1 MSVIATRSRNSGG
14 LVVMFVR
21 EPEPGAVKTRLTPAL
36 GAAGAAALYRAFTE
50 DLCAALSRR
59 FRLALACSPGTESPH
74 FARLRRRYGL
84 LLLAQGTGDLG
95 ARMER
100 VAAVALTRASRVV
113 LVGSDAPTL
122 PAARVEEALRWL
134 RRRHV
139 ALGPSLDGGYY
150 LLGLRAPLP
159 EIFTHIPWGS
169 ERVLTRT
176 LARLRTEGVSY
187 HLLPC
192 GYDIDT
198 PADVAVL
205 RRHLAV
211 MATLG
216 QSPCPRTRRVLM
228 RLGEAGRPA

>member
-1 MSVIATRSRNSGG
+1 
-14 LVVMFVR
+14 MFLR

-36 GAAGAAALYRAFTE
+36 GADGAAALYSAFTE

-59 FRLALACSPGTESPH
+59 FPLALACSPATRSPY
-74 FARLRRRYGL
+74 FDRRQRRYGL
-84 LLLAQGTGDLG
+84 ILLPQGAGDLG

-113 LVGSDAPTL
+113 LVGSDTPTL
-122 PAARVEEALRWL
+122 SAERVEQALRWL
-134 RRRHV
+134 RRGHV
-139 ALGPSLDGGYY
+139 VLGPSLDGGYY

-159 EIFTHIPWGS
+159 GIFRRMPWGS
-169 ERVLTRT
+169 ERVLART

>member
-1 MSVIATRSRNSGG
+1 
-14 LVVMFVR
+14 MFVR
-21 EPEPGAVKTRLTPAL
+21 EPELGAVKTRLTPAL
-36 GAAGAAALYRAFTE
+36 GADGATALYSAFTE

-59 FRLALACSPGTESPH
+59 LPLALACSPATQSPY
-74 FARLRRRYGL
+74 FDRLQRRYGL
-84 LLLAQGTGDLG
+84 ILLAQGAGDLG

-100 VAAVALTRASRVV
+100 VAAAALTRASRVV
-113 LVGSDAPTL
+113 VVGSDTPTL
-122 PAARVEEALRWL
+122 SAERVEQALRWL

-139 ALGPSLDGGYY
+139 VLGPSLDGGYY

-159 EIFTHIPWGS
+159 GIFRRMPWGS
-169 ERVLTRT
+169 DRVLGRT
-176 LARLRTEGVSY
+176 LARLRTEGVSCR
-187 HLLPC
+187 LLPC

-205 RRHLAV
+205 QRHLAV
-211 MATLG
+211 LATLG